1 MNIKDLRRK
10 TEGELDKELS
20 EKALAL
26 SNFRF
31 GTSGSKTKNVKAGK
45 NLKKEIAQ
53 ILTILREVKNGTTL
67 LK

>member
-1 MNIKDLRRK
+1 MDIKDLRKK
-10 TEGELDKELS
+10 TPGELDKELS
-20 EKALAL
+20 EKAVSL

-53 ILTILREVKNGTTL
+53 ILTIMNETKKTE
-67 LK
+67 KKA